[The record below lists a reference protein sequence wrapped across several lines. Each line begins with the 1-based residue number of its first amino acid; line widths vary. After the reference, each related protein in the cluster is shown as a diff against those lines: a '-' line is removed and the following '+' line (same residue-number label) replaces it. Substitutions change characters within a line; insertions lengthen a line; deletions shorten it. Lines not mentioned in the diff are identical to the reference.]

1 MKLKATGENAK
12 ETIGSLRN
20 DVEELEDEK
29 AKVEQM
35 LTDKTAEL
43 STAQNAA
50 AEDDFNAKETI
61 DTLRNDVKELE
72 DEKAKVEQMLT
83 DKTAELSTAQNKAG
97 ADMLRLNKEKSEAKA
112 DVVRLTGER
121 DGLKSALAAA
131 KTEVDRLTSEAA
143 MVRFGFIVANPGE
156 VFYAINTASN
166 GATVPITLKKTDDGL
181 KLGGFGED
189 LDETKLRLPAIAD
202 FVGAEFR
209 DERADEDG
217 GTTEIR
223 AVSWSDVKTLSTL
236 GDAPLY
242 SGGDKAMA
250 GWDWNKVDS
259 SLKRSAGDESEEEY
273 YVVEVGSPVQGTYDN
288 VPGVFT
294 CERDPGEFCSS
305 TGATSGGGVFK
316 FTPKADYLSF
326 GAWMSKSSAEGNAPS
341 SPVVGVFVVGG
352 PLTPIEDAP
361 NNTGTATYKG
371 GATGFYAKREVGAGA
386 GAGAYTADVELRAD
400 FEQDGIVSGSVTNFQ
415 EMRTGTALG
424 WSVKLDRAEI
434 DTTKKGRP
442 FEGDTSGQANFDGD
456 EEDLNGKWEG
466 KFYGQDASSPSSAAG
481 TFNARTGDPADGTK
495 HYLGVIGAFG
505 AKKEMPQPSAQ

>member
-1 MKLKATGENAK
+1 MT
-12 ETIGSLRN
+12 S
-20 DVEELEDEK
+20 EL
-29 AKVEQM
+29 
-35 LTDKTAEL
+35 AE
-43 STAQNAA
+43 ARR
-50 AEDDFNAKETI
+50 KG
-61 DTLRNDVKELE
+61 R
-72 DEKAKVEQMLT
+72 
-83 DKTAELSTAQNKAG
+83 
-97 ADMLRLNKEKSEAKA
+97 
-112 DVVRLTGER
+112 
-121 DGLKSALAAA
+121 
-131 KTEVDRLTSEAA
+131 EVNSLTSEAA

-223 AVSWSDVKTLSTL
+223 VVSWSDVKTLSTL

-250 GWDWNKVDS
+250 GWDWNKVDP
-259 SLKRSAGDESEEEY
+259 SLKRSAGDESEGEE
-273 YVVEVGSPVQGTYDN
+273 YVVEAGSPVQGTYDN

-294 CERDPGEFCSS
+294 CERRDPGEFCS

-341 SPVVGVFVVGG
+341 SPVVGVFAVGG
-352 PLTPIEDAP
+352 ALTPITEAK

-400 FEQDGIVSGSVTNFQ
+400 FENEGIVSGSVTNFQ

-466 KFYGQDASSPSSAAG
+466 KFYGQDASSAAG

>member
-1 MKLKATGENAK
+1 
-12 ETIGSLRN
+12 
-20 DVEELEDEK
+20 
-29 AKVEQM
+29 
-35 LTDKTAEL
+35 
-43 STAQNAA
+43 
-50 AEDDFNAKETI
+50 
-61 DTLRNDVKELE
+61 
-72 DEKAKVEQMLT
+72 
-83 DKTAELSTAQNKAG
+83 
-97 ADMLRLNKEKSEAKA
+97 
-112 DVVRLTGER
+112 
-121 DGLKSALAAA
+121 
-131 KTEVDRLTSEAA
+131 

-259 SLKRSAGDESEEEY
+259 SLKRPAGDESEEEE
-273 YVVEVGSPVQGTYDN
+273 YVVEAGSPVQGTYDN

-294 CERDPGEFCSS
+294 CERDTGEFCSS

-326 GAWMSKSSAEGNAPS
+326 GAWMSKPPAEGSAPS
-341 SPVVGVFVVGG
+341 SPVVGVFAVGG
-352 PLTPIEDAP
+352 SLTPIREIE

-400 FEQDGIVSGSVTNFQ
+400 FENEGIVSGSVTNFQ

-466 KFYGQDASSPSSAAG
+466 KFYGQEARSPSSAAG

>member
-1 MKLKATGENAK
+1 MACADRRRGGEGHRGGRQGDLVAEKELAAAKKKAAGCSSGVSNSKFNA
-12 ETIGSLRN
+12 
-20 DVEELEDEK
+20 EK
-29 AKVEQM
+29 AR
-35 LTDKTAEL
+35 
-43 STAQNAA
+43 A
-50 AEDDFNAKETI
+50 AEAE
-61 DTLRNDVKELE
+61 KELE
-72 DEKAKVEQMLT
+72 DAKEEVNSLT
-83 DKTAELSTAQNKAG
+83 SEEERSDGDLWNFRLKRRPRRRKRDLTAKE
-97 ADMLRLNKEKSEAKA
+97 ADAKE
-112 DVVRLTGER
+112 TY
-121 DGLKSALAAA
+121 
-131 KTEVDRLTSEAA
+131 DRLTSEAA

-166 GATVPITLKKTDDGL
+166 RFGGGVLCDQYRLTVPITLKKTDDGL

-259 SLKRSAGDESEEEY
+259 SLKRPAGDESEEEY
-273 YVVEVGSPVQGTYDN
+273 YVVEAGSPVQGTYDN

-326 GAWMSKSSAEGNAPS
+326 GAWMSKPPAEGSAPS
-341 SPVVGVFVVGG
+341 SPVVGVFAVGG
-352 PLTPIEDAP
+352 SLTPIKETE

-400 FEQDGIVSGSVTNFQ
+400 FENEGIVSGSVTNFQ

-466 KFYGQDASSPSSAAG
+466 KFYGQDASSAAG

-505 AKKEMPQPSAQ
+505 AK